1 MPFQLTDEQNAVANH
16 DASKHGRVLAG
27 PGTGKSATAVELA
40 ERLLNQEALPRLK
53 FLTFTRAATIEL
65 DKKLAVQGKV
75 KPATIHS
82 FAISTLLNNRGCAP
96 MPHPLRI
103 PDDYEYK
110 ALIRPHLA
118 RRASVGVRR
127 FDDLV
132 KEMAA
137 KWESLDPTELSE
149 ITPAERARF
158 TGAYAEHRRA
168 FGNTLLA
175 ELPDLLR
182 CALRDHAD
190 LDGIGYDLLI
200 VDEYQDLNACDLEVL
215 KRLANRGMSILAV
228 GDDDQSIYSF
238 RKAHPAG
245 IRRFLIDYPN
255 AHNYLINIC
264 QRLPKKIAQWAYEI
278 IAADPDRHKPQIQ
291 CREGAPEGMIGLLNF
306 GSEVTEAR
314 GLADLISWLKD
325 AKNISLS
332 EILILSRTDYRGTFT
347 RSLKEELVRRGLPMF
362 DPAEIEV
369 VLSDPPNRQLLAALR
384 LIVDRQDSLAW
395 LTLLRLEGGI
405 GDTFIDHIYQ
415 RAVSGGITFAQALA
429 DESTEGFEE
438 VSSVALRKRAH
449 RLYERVITLLET
461 VSIPVATP
469 ETKWGDWIVAE
480 VEAGRLSPATE
491 AFKAMLKSL
500 DESYKEAEEGLGRF
514 LSQLQPLSEDLAR
527 AQSQG
532 VRFMTM
538 VSSKG
543 LTVRAT
549 IVVGVDNDLI
559 PRPGMDI
566 NEERRLLYVAMTRST
581 DYLFLTWTK
590 RRQGPAAR
598 AGNANPGRRTYSE
611 LLKSGSVESED
622 GTAFIQ
628 RLAKSPVPTND

>member
-1 MPFQLTDEQNAVANH
+1 MPFQLTDEQNAVVNH

-27 PGTGKSATAVELA
+27 PGTGKSATAVALA
-40 ERLLNQEALPRLK
+40 ERLLNQEAPPRLK

-65 DKKLAVQGKV
+65 DKKLAVQAKV

-82 FAISTLLNNRGCAP
+82 FAISTLLNNLGCAP
-96 MPHPLRI
+96 MHHPLRI
-103 PDDYEYK
+103 PDDYESK
-110 ALIRPHLA
+110 PLIRNHLA
-118 RRASVGVRR
+118 RRAGVGVRR
-127 FDDLV
+127 FDNLIR
-132 KEMAA
+132 EMAA
-137 KWESLDPTELSE
+137 KWESLDPEELPE

-158 TGAYAEHRRA
+158 IGAYTEHRRA
-168 FGNTLLA
+168 FGYTLLD

-182 CALRDHAD
+182 CALKDHTD

-215 KRLANRGMSILAV
+215 KRLASRGMSILAI

-245 IRRFLIDYPN
+245 IRRFLLDYPN
-255 AHNYLINIC
+255 AHDYLINIC
-264 QRLPKKIAQWAYEI
+264 QRLPKQIAQWAYEI
-278 IAADPDRHKPQIQ
+278 IVADPDRNKPQIQ
-291 CREGAPEGMIGLLNF
+291 CRADAPEGMVGLLNF

-314 GLADLISWLKD
+314 GVANLICWLKD
-325 AKNISLS
+325 AKGVPFS

-347 RSLKEELVRRGLPMF
+347 RSLKEELVLRGVPMF

-369 VLSDPPNRQLLAALR
+369 VLSDPLNRQLLATLR

-415 RAVSGGITFAQALA
+415 RAVSGGMTFAQALV
-429 DESTEGFEE
+429 DESTKGFEE
-438 VSSVALRKRAH
+438 VSSVALRRRAQH
-449 RLYERVITLLET
+449 LYERVITILEA
-461 VSIPVATP
+461 VLIPAATP
-469 ETKWGDWIVAE
+469 ETKWGDWIVSE
-480 VEAGRLSPATE
+480 VAAGRLSPMTE
-491 AFKAMLKSL
+491 AFTSMLQSL
-500 DESYKEAEEGLGRF
+500 DESYKEAKEGLGRF

-527 AQSQG
+527 AQSEG

-549 IVVGVDNDLI
+549 IIVGVDNDLI
-559 PRPGMDI
+559 PRPGQDI

-581 DYLFLTWTK
+581 DYLFLTWTN
-590 RRQGPAAR
+590 RRQGPAGR
-598 AGNANPGRRTYSE
+598 AGNANPGRRTFTE

-622 GTAFIQ
+622 GGAFIQ
-628 RLAKSPVPTND
+628 RLVKLK